1 VELDRDD
8 GMPTTFVV
16 SLDNVTPVRPALL
29 TELSAKRMQAVCDAL
44 GHATACQ

>member
-8 GMPTTFVV
+8 GMATTFVV

-29 TELSAKRMQAVCDAL
+29 TELSAERMQAVCDAL